1 MKKVIDGSLYNTE
14 TAKELGSNTHS
25 NRSDFNYF
33 SETLYRTRSGKYFIH
48 GEGGPMSKYAV
59 STGQNEWSGGEH
71 IEPISIDTA
80 REWAEQNLTADE
92 YAEIFGLPDEAA
104 DGKEFISAT
113 IEPETRQKIDR
124 LRSETGKSIGEIID
138 EAFAE

>member
-1 MKKVIDGSLYNTE
+1 MLLRFNRIVKYVFAFSLDKFTVCPYN
-14 TAKELGSNTHS
+14 SS
-25 NRSDFNYF
+25 
-33 SETLYRTRSGKYFIH
+33 
-48 GEGGPMSKYAV
+48 
-59 STGQNEWSGGEH
+59 EH
-71 IEPISIDTA
+71 I
-80 REWAEQNLTADE
+80 ADE

-124 LRSETGKSIGEIID
+124 LRSQTGKSIGEIID